1 MFRREPTHLLTPA
14 RSVGGAGAGLSIGS
28 GIGRRLEFEAVP
40 SDQEHPLSATK
51 MAPEF
56 VGDAVLACAYTELD
70 DSTHGAIIEAITIA
84 GLEKDKTKIT
94 ILSNG
99 NVLLVVKSESRRAES
114 LYVLDFQNRLYLLD
128 QGAIAIKTYYV
139 NDYLVVLSGRSN
151 LDDVSDIGVYKINSS
166 ELSHHATVTTDIGL
180 DLPSFVE
187 IRKVSFDGEILK
199 ITTGTSL
206 RTLYLTALG

>member
-1 MFRREPTHLLTPA
+1 
-14 RSVGGAGAGLSIGS
+14 
-28 GIGRRLEFEAVP
+28 
-40 SDQEHPLSATK
+40 

-56 VGDAVLACAYTELD
+56 VGDAVLTCAYTELD
-70 DSTHGAIIEAITIA
+70 DITHSNIIEAIAIA
-84 GLEKDKTKIT
+84 GLEKDKTKIN

-99 NVLLVVKSESRRAES
+99 NVLLVVKSESRSAES
-114 LYVLDFQNRLYLLD
+114 LYVLDFQNRLHLLD

-151 LDDVSDIGVYKINSS
+151 LDDISDIGVYKINSS
-166 ELSHHATVTTDIGL
+166 ELSHHATVTTDMGL
-180 DLPSFVE
+180 DLPSFVD

-206 RTLYLTALG
+206 RTLYLTALR